1 MQNRDLEF
9 LRSIATGED
18 RQLCRCEGIEQGWGT
33 LARGENLVRK
43 GALKVGESEYAYGFG
58 THSPSRIRVTSAEP
72 LRRFRAVAGIE
83 RNSATEGGREQISPA
98 YFTVRVNG
106 RTVGATPPVRFEDG
120 GVPVEAELG
129 GATEFELAVDSP
141 EGIALANVDWCAPE
155 VETASGRTVRLGTRD
170 FALVSGPLPVDFR
183 FGELDA
189 AEFFRRNGVERSSEE
204 CKDYTLYTAV
214 SGGAEAG
221 LRLVVTMKL
230 FHDLPVLETHV
241 AFENP
246 TAERSPRLSRVDSL
260 ALHAYSPDPLRLL
273 RRRGSFHDLDG
284 RGEFSARFR
293 DSFTP
298 VEDCLKEAGEFRFG
312 ATGGRPSVD
321 WLPCFDLVQGEAN
334 LRVAVGWSGQWAATV
349 KAVPAF
355 SETAVRA
362 GIEEIDLALEPGEQI
377 DLPSIVLVWNS
388 TGGTER
394 GVNLWRKFLREKIQ
408 PRIDG
413 AIAEPPLCSGNW
425 GGMREEEHLVRIANI
440 AARKM
445 PFELHWIDAGWY
457 GPAGSYSPDEFDSTW
472 SLNTGDWVF
481 NPAILPD
488 KLRNIT
494 AASHAAGMKQ
504 MLWIEPERAVKT
516 TRIYRE
522 HPDYFLASKSTGDN
536 VLLNLGHPGAWE
548 HCYRTLENLI
558 EENSL
563 DWLRIDFNI
572 SPLDPWR
579 ENDAPGRKG
588 ANEIRYTAG
597 LYRLWRA
604 IRERFP
610 KLVIDN
616 CASGGR
622 RLEFEALRYSIPLW
636 ASDME
641 CFGSFDPEWQ
651 LTHVAGLSNYLP
663 AFSFGVQNQTGGDTY
678 NFRASMGPGLVV
690 HYFMYSY
697 RPPDMPY
704 PHEWLKERLAEYLR
718 ARECFSGDYYCLD
731 AFHAGFGAWTQMQF
745 DRPDLGRGLVEAFR
759 GEKSPYRSAE
769 IRLRGLDSEA
779 VYEVEDA
786 DNAFPPFAA
795 TGAELMERGVP
806 VSIPEPRASRL
817 VFYRRK

>member
-1 MQNRDLEF
+1 MQNRDIEF
-9 LRSIATGED
+9 LRSIATGEGD
-18 RQLCRCEGIEQGWGT
+18 LRCRCEQIEQGWGT
-33 LARGENLVRK
+33 LARGENLVRR
-43 GALKVGESEYAYGFG
+43 GALKVGDTEYAYGFG
-58 THSPSRIRVTSAEP
+58 THSPSRIRITSTEP

-83 RNSATEGGREQISPA
+83 RNSATEGRGEMISPA
-98 YFTVRVNG
+98 FFSVRAG
-106 RTVGATPPVRFEDG
+106 GKTVGATPPVRYEDG
-120 GVPVEAELG
+120 GVPVTAELG
-129 GATEFELAVDSP
+129 GATEFELTVDSP
-141 EGIALANVDWCAPE
+141 GGLDLANVDWCATE
-155 VETASGRTVRLGTRD
+155 VETASGRTVRLGIRD

-189 AEFFRRNGVERSSEE
+189 AEFFRRNGVERSRKE
-204 CKDYTLYTAV
+204 CGDHTLITAV

-230 FHDLPVLETHV
+230 FHDRPVLECHI

-246 TAERSPRLSRVDSL
+246 TAKQSPRLSGVDSL
-260 ALHAYSPDPLRLL
+260 ALNLYSPTLPLLK
-273 RRRGSFHDLDG
+273 RRRGSFHHLDG

-298 VEDCLKEAGEFRFG
+298 AEDCLNGADEFRFG
-312 ATGGRPSVD
+312 ATEGRPSVD
-321 WLPCFDLVQGEAN
+321 WLPCFDLTQGEAN

-355 SETAVRA
+355 SETTVRA
-362 GIEEIDLALEPGEQI
+362 GIEEIDMTLEPGERI
-377 DLPSIVLVWNS
+377 ELPSVVVVWNS

-408 PRIDG
+408 PRVDG
-413 AIAEPPLCSGNW
+413 AIAEPPLCSINW
-425 GGMREEEHLVRIANI
+425 GGMREDEHLARIANI

-488 KLRNIT
+488 KLKRT
-494 AASHAAGMKQ
+494 AAASHAAGMKQ

-516 TRIYRE
+516 TRIFRE
-522 HPDYFLASKSTGDN
+522 HPDYFLAAKSTGNN

-548 HCYRTLENLI
+548 HCYRTLVNLI

-579 ENDAPGRKG
+579 ENDAPDRKG
-588 ANEIRYTAG
+588 ANEIRYVAG

-610 KLVIDN
+610 KLIIDN

-641 CFGSFDPEWQ
+641 CADGFDPEFQ
-651 LTHVAGLSNYLP
+651 LTHIAGLSNYLP
-663 AFSFGVQNQTGGDTY
+663 AFGFGVQNQTGGDTY
-678 NFRASMGPGLVV
+678 NFRASMGPGLAV
-690 HYFMYSY
+690 HYFMYTY
-697 RPPDMPY
+697 RPLDMPY

-718 ARECFSGDYYCLD
+718 VRECFSGDYYCLD
-731 AFHAGFGAWTQMQF
+731 AFHAGVGAWTLMQF
-745 DRPDLGRGLVEAFR
+745 DRPDLGRGVVEAFR
-759 GEKSPYRSAE
+759 GEASFYNSAD
-769 IRLRGLDSEA
+769 IRLRGLEPEA

-786 DNAFPPFAA
+786 DNAFTPFAA
-795 TGAELMERGVP
+795 TGAELMERGVRIP
-806 VSIPEPRASRL
+806 IPEPRSSRL
-817 VFYRRK
+817 VFYRRR